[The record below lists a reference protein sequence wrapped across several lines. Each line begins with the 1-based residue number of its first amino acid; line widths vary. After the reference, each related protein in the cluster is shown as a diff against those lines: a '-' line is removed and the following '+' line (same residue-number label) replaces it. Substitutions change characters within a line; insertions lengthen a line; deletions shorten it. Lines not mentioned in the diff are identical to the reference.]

1 VIHAASRQAIAALRE
16 QTEPILD
23 EAASVEGLTGL
34 AAELYSVADFLGGTP
49 RLRRAL
55 SDPASLQHARSSL
68 ASTLFDQKISSSAGR
83 IVQLAVSLRWSSQW
97 DMLDAIEATGDD
109 ALFAAAERQGILDD
123 VEDELF
129 RFERIIDGEGELAG
143 LLDDRSVATERR
155 VALLDS
161 VLAGKVQLVTHDLLA
176 HAVSSARRRALPFAL
191 EDLLKSAAARRER
204 SIARVISAVM
214 LTDAQE
220 QRLAAAL
227 SQMYGRAISVRT
239 AVDPAV
245 LGGLIV
251 RVGDE
256 VIDGSVATRLSR
268 ARDAVA
274 G

>member
-1 VIHAASRQAIAALRE
+1 MSR
-16 QTEPILD
+16 TVD
-23 EAASVEGLTGL
+23 
-34 AAELYSVADFLGGTP
+34 
-49 RLRRAL
+49 
-55 SDPASLQHARSSL
+55 
-68 ASTLFDQKISSSAGR
+68 
-83 IVQLAVSLRWSSQW
+83 
-97 DMLDAIEATGDD
+97 
-109 ALFAAAERQGILDD
+109 
-123 VEDELF
+123 
-129 RFERIIDGEGELAG
+129 
-143 LLDDRSVATERR
+143 TERR

-161 VLAGKVQLVTHDLLA
+161 VLADKVQPVTRDLLA
-176 HAVSSARRRALPFAL
+176 HAVSSDRRRALPL
-191 EDLLKSAAARRER
+191 PSRICSKSAAARRER

-220 QRLAAAL
+220 QRLAAVL
-227 SQMYGRAISVRT
+227 SDMYRRAISVRT

>member
-1 VIHAASRQAIAALRE
+1 MIHAASRQAIAALRE
-16 QTEPILD
+16 QSEPILD
-23 EAASVEGLTGL
+23 RFSSVAGLTGL
-34 AAELYSVADFLGGTP
+34 AAELYSVADFLGHTP

-55 SDPASLQHARSSL
+55 SDPAALQHARTSL
-68 ASTLFDQKISSSAGR
+68 ADRLFEDKISPSAAQ
-83 IVQLAVSLRWSSQW
+83 VVHVAVSLRWSSQW

-109 ALFAAAERQGILDD
+109 ALFAAAEQEGALDD
-123 VEDELF
+123 VEDQLF

-143 LLDDRSVATERR
+143 LLDDRTVDTERR

-161 VLAGKVQLVTHDLLA
+161 VLADKVQPVTRDLLA
-176 HAVSSARRRALPFAL
+176 HAVSSDRRRALPFAL

-220 QRLAAAL
+220 QRLAAVL
-227 SQMYGRAISVRT
+227 SDMYRRAISVRT